1 MPRRNILI
9 LRHSVDDLPTTSCS
23 AATPNRRHEKR
34 FRIGN
39 LIRIATLMLSV
50 IDHSDQPSF
59 AAKVNQDGGIRTE
72 PSKVPLRIICIASF
86 IDLHYCALSQFGH
99 WGARLQFRQT
109 ADTIPADRRYNSGR
123 PPSIGSAS
131 FKSIVPLAP
140 QETSGCLLNESTSL
154 PWGVFYVIPSPF
166 GYLIVWLDCD

>member
-34 FRIGN
+34 FRIGS

-109 ADTIPADRRYNSGR
+109 ADTIPADRR
-123 PPSIGSAS
+123 A
-131 FKSIVPLAP
+131 KAVPLSNQLFRSHHKKLA
-140 QETSGCLLNESTSL
+140 
-154 PWGVFYVIPSPF
+154 GV
-166 GYLIVWLDCD
+166 C